1 MESQSQTVPLTHT
14 HNLLS
19 KHSYWLGRRGKAGES
34 GRTDEDARE
43 FALEQGGFES
53 TLEGIALASEGV
65 SVDFGGD
72 DWSAAV
78 KRITE

>member
-1 MESQSQTVPLTHT
+1 MEGQSQTVPLTHT

-19 KHSYWLGRRGKAGES
+19 KHSYWLGRGGKAGEA
-34 GRTDEDARE
+34 RRADEDARE

-53 TLEGIALASEGV
+53 ALEGIALTTEGV
-65 SVDFGGD
+65 SIDFGGD

-78 KRITE
+78 